1 MLNNAMLPNMNS
13 MNPTPIA
20 IAFDIDARKIKNTT
34 VNNSSPKTPNAF
46 STTTDGG
53 IFLPFLCERIYFT

>member
-20 IAFDIDARKIKNTT
+20 IAFDIDARKTKNNT
-34 VNNSSPKTPNAF
+34 VNNSNPKTPNAF

-53 IFLPFLCERIYFT
+53 IFFPLLLERIYFT